1 MTRSHN
7 FTLFLPAYITP
18 LPVILNQVPLVSKSL
33 YIPVFIFHIF
43 ILPTFN
49 FLNDEFQLNQIVAL
63 DNLPFVADDEGF
75 VVGRTNDCILTFQ
88 KSLFI
93 HELDDTAKGGLA
105 REFHFDLLAI
115 LVFHF
120 LDDGNFELLW
130 NAGVSR

>member
-1 MTRSHN
+1 M
-7 FTLFLPAYITP
+7 
-18 LPVILNQVPLVSKSL
+18 
-33 YIPVFIFHIF
+33 
-43 ILPTFN
+43 
-49 FLNDEFQLNQIVAL
+49 
-63 DNLPFVADDEGF
+63 
-75 VVGRTNDCILTFQ
+75 GRTNDCILTFQ